1 MDNKDKI
8 LVVEDD
14 EAILLGI
21 KDDLEYEG
29 YEVAFAEDGKDGIR
43 QAMETDF
50 QLIILDIRLPGLNG
64 FEVCKRLREAGRNT
78 PILMLTAAKTEE
90 IDKVMGLELG
100 ADDYVTKP
108 LGTRELVARV
118 KAILRRTSPREDRGD
133 VYRFGKVSVNF
144 RSQEVSKSGKTLR
157 LTALEFRLL
166 KFLIEHRGEVVTR
179 DRMLDEA
186 WDDAIVSPR
195 TIDPHI
201 VYLRKKIED
210 DPARPEH
217 IISIRGVGYRFEGPG
232 DRNHPSSES

>member
-1 MDNKDKI
+1 M
-8 LVVEDD
+8 VVEDD
-14 EAILLGI
+14 KAILMGI

-29 YEVAFAEDGKDGIR
+29 YEVSFAENGKDGIR
-43 QAMETDF
+43 KAMEKDF
-50 QLIILDIRLPGLNG
+50 QLIILDILLPGLNG
-64 FEVCKRLREAGRNT
+64 FEVCKRLREAGKNT
-78 PILMLTAAKTEE
+78 PILMLTAARTEE

-108 LGTRELVARV
+108 IGTRELVARV
-118 KAILRRTSPREDRGD
+118 KAILRRTLSREDRGEI
-133 VYRFGKVSVNF
+133 YQFGKISVNF
-144 RSQEVSKSGKTLR
+144 KSHEVFKSGKKLH

-166 KFLIEHRGEVVTR
+166 KFLIEHKGEVLTR
-179 DRMLDEA
+179 DTILDEA

-217 IISIRGVGYRFEGPG
+217 IISIRGVGYKFE
-232 DRNHPSSES
+232 DAEDHNRNSSES